1 MKAGVL
7 IVDYTFQ
14 VPENQQIVIFPT
26 NDDSRTIQYD
36 TKFILG
42 DEQRRPPIVWKTSK
56 IQSSFN
62 GDITRFTMTQEQ
74 FNPATDNAELMIA
87 DYWAQAI
94 EPEIIETEE
103 IPTVSDLEI
112 TYSGKPAVRAGGGF
126 KKFTLKS
133 RIDGKLVDCAEEV
146 NWSIDFPD
154 GDLSQIETSAVD
166 NTFKVKC
173 DPDYSLIGKTFTIT
187 ATTKYSSK
195 SLIVEVT
202 SL

>member
-1 MKAGVL
+1 MKTGVL

-42 DEQRRPPIVWKTSK
+42 DEKRRPPIVWKTSK

-74 FNPATDNAELMIA
+74 FSPSTDNAELMIA
-87 DYWAQAI
+87 DYWAQSVQ
-94 EPEIIETEE
+94 PEILETEE
-103 IPTVSDLEI
+103 ISTVSDLEI
-112 TYSGKPAVRAGGGF
+112 TYSGSPAVKAGGGF
-126 KKFTLKS
+126 KKFVLKS
-133 RIDGKLVDCAEEV
+133 RTDGKLVDCPEEV
-146 NWSIDFPD
+146 SWSIDFPD
-154 GDLSQIETSAVD
+154 GDLEQLETSKNA
-166 NTFKVKC
+166 NIIKVKC
-173 DPDYSLIGKTFTIT
+173 KPDYLLIGKTFTIT